1 MTTTPADVTTPPVD
15 THEVD
20 LAITGMTCASCSARV
35 ERKLGKLDVVE
46 ASVNLA
52 TERAHVRYAAPLA
65 LEDILATVRATGYGA
80 SVIAAPVD
88 NQPVRELGTENPT
101 AAHTPGAPAAP
112 EAPAATEASAPR
124 TPSRQDLLKRRA
136 LVSLVLAVP
145 VVILAMVPGIHIAG
159 NPWVQLALTTPIV
172 AWAAWPFHRAAAVNA
187 RHGASTMDTLVSL
200 GVLAAYM
207 WSTVAVLTGT
217 AAAGMASMADM
228 ATTADTGGV
237 HLYFETA
244 AVVTTFLLI
253 GRWLE
258 ARAKAQGKEALT
270 TLLTLGATDVAV
282 ERPTSDGTGTVEIRI
297 PIDQLVVGE
306 RFVVR
311 PGEKVA
317 TDGRVLTGE
326 SAVDTSLVT
335 GESLPVD
342 VGPGDDITG
351 GTSMAPARLLVE
363 ATRVGADTTLA
374 GIARLVEAAQTG
386 KAGVERLADRI
397 SAIFVPVVLALATAT
412 FVGWWLANGDPS
424 RALGIGIA
432 VLIIACPC
440 ALGLATP
447 TAILVGT
454 GRGAQ
459 LGILIKGPAVLEDTR
474 TVDTIVL
481 DKTGTLTTGHPTLTA
496 VTTDGAVT
504 QAEAL
509 RLAAAVESGSEH
521 PLARAV
527 VAAAAGMPPAP
538 VFPAPSGMPSASPG
552 MPPVSLPR
560 TSGFRALT
568 GAGARAVVEEAIGP
582 VSAGTEV
589 TVGRRDLFTSD
600 ATGAARPGSG
610 FESPMAQSSS
620 SSGTNAAVST
630 NSTDGS
636 TIWLGWDGTAHARFI
651 ITDTLRPDAARA
663 VRDLDRLGLTAYLL
677 TGDQEG
683 PARAVAEAVGIP
695 ADRVRAQVR
704 PNDKYAMV
712 TELQRQGRIV
722 AMVGDGVNDAAALAQ
737 ADLGIAM
744 GGGTDVAAAS
754 ADLVLLRGEVS
765 AIPQGIELSRATLRT
780 IKQNLAWAFG
790 YNSAAIPLAMAGL
803 LNPMI
808 AGAAMACSS
817 VLVVTNSLR
826 LRRFGR

>member
-35 ERKLGKLDVVE
+35 ERKLGKLDGVE

-80 SVIAAPVD
+80 SVITAPVD

-200 GVLAAYM
+200 GVLAAYL

-282 ERPTSDGTGTVEIRI
+282 ERPSGDGTVEVRI

-342 VGPGDDITG
+342 VGPGDDVTG
-351 GTSMAPARLLVE
+351 GTLNGPGRLLVE

-397 SAIFVPVVLALATAT
+397 SAIFVPVVLTLATAT
-412 FVGWWLANGDPS
+412 FVGWWLATGDPS

-496 VTTDGAVT
+496 VTTGGALT
-504 QAEAL
+504 EAEAL

-552 MPPVSLPR
+552 MPPAPLPR

-568 GAGARAVVEEAIGP
+568 GAGARAVAEEAIGP
-582 VSAGTEV
+582 VDPGTEV

-600 ATGAARPGSG
+600 ATD
-610 FESPMAQSSS
+610 
-620 SSGTNAAVST
+620 ST

-636 TIWLGWDGTAHARFI
+636 TIWLGWDGTAHARFT

-683 PARAVAEAVGIP
+683 PAQAVAEAVGIP

-704 PNDKYAMV
+704 PDDKHAMV